1 MLESVMHATREE
13 KKKRNSFLSMIPA
26 SYNKDWPDKIY
37 LLMQYEYYESNQTI
51 FWVDLKPEAQDG
63 TDAWNC

>member
-1 MLESVMHATREE
+1 
-13 KKKRNSFLSMIPA
+13 MIPA

-63 TDAWNC
+63 IDAGNC